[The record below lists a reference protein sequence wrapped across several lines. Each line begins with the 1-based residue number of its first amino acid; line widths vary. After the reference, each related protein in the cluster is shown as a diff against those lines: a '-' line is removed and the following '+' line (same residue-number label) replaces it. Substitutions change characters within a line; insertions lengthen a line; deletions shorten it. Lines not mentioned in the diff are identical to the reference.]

1 MVQMSLTTEIKVT
14 KIEEADRAEA
24 IILTQVNDD
33 DDVLVAI
40 IVHFCE

>member
-1 MVQMSLTTEIKVT
+1 MVRMSLTTEIKVT

-33 DDVLVAI
+33 VLVAI